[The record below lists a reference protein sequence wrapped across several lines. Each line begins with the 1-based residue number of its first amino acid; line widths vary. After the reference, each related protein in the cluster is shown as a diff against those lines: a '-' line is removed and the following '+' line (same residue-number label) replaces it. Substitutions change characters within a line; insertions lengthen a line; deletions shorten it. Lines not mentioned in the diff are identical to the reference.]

1 MHTWYKTKMLYLRLN
16 KAKLPHLEHDLLCY
30 RRFPLFEFLNSSL
43 YTVIPKL
50 GQALRILTFQNIRKC
65 FFFFHVC
72 GFLSCQ
78 LFVVSQSDTGLTCGP
93 SKVMLLPKRN
103 ESHNQLKK
111 AEYDG
116 DDDFSRKH

>member
-1 MHTWYKTKMLYLRLN
+1 MVQAKMLYLILD

-30 RRFPLFEFLNSSL
+30 RHFPLFEFLNASL

-50 GQALRILTFQNIRKC
+50 GQALRILTFQIIRKC
-65 FFFFHVC
+65 SFFFHVYEL
-72 GFLSCQ
+72 LSCQ
-78 LFVVSQSDTGLTCGP
+78 LLVGLQSDTGLTCGP

-103 ESHNQLKK
+103 ESHNQLKN